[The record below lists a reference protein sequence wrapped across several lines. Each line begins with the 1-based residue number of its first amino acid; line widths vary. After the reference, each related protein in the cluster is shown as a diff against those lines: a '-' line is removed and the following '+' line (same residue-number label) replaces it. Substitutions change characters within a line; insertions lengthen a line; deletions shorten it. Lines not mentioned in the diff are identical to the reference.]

1 MIRVVKCGGQV
12 LDDDALLAA
21 FCRDFAALEGP
32 KVLVHGGG
40 ALAGR
45 FQKALGIE
53 PVKFEGRRVTDDA
66 TLQVVTM
73 VYAGW
78 CNKRVV
84 SLLQAAG
91 CDAIGLSG
99 CDGSVIT
106 ASKRPPLTLSDGRTV
121 DFGWVGDV
129 SPASV
134 RTDFL
139 RLLLDNGLTPV
150 LCAINHDGA
159 GQLLNTNADTVASS
173 VAAALGAG
181 LTTCFEQ
188 PGVLE
193 DRNDPA
199 SVIPFIDKDTYASL
213 KARGIVADGMIPKLD
228 QAFDALDQGAAEVRI
243 CHSSAMTRKKA
254 ELRLGNGRV
263 LEGWSFGYDGP
274 ATGEVVFST
283 SMVGY
288 PESLTDPSF
297 QGQILCVSYP
307 LVGKRITATGMR
319 SRVWETG

>member
-1 MIRVVKCGGQV
+1 MIRVVKCGGQI
-12 LDDDALLAA
+12 LDDDALLEA
-21 FCRDFAALEGP
+21 FCRDFAAMVGP

-78 CNKRVV
+78 CNKRMV

-91 CDAIGLSG
+91 CDAVGLAG
-99 CDGSVIT
+99 CDGSVVT
-106 ASKRPPLTLSDGRTV
+106 AAKRPPLTLSNGRTV
-121 DFGWVGDV
+121 DFGQVGDV
-129 SPASV
+129 TPGSV

-139 RLLLDNGLTPV
+139 QLLLDNGYTPV

-188 PGVLE
+188 PGVLL
-193 DRNDPA
+193 DRNDPT
-199 SVIPFIDKDTYASL
+199 SVIPFIDKASYSAL
-213 KARGIVADGMIPKLD
+213 KADGVVADGMIPKLD
-228 QAFDALDQGAAEVRI
+228 QAFKALAQGAAEVRI
-243 CHSSAMTRKKA
+243 CHSSA
-254 ELRLGNGRV
+254 LL
-263 LEGWSFGYDGP
+263 
-274 ATGEVVFST
+274 TGEGT
-283 SMVGY
+283 
-288 PESLTDPSF
+288 L
-297 QGQILCVSYP
+297 I
-307 LVGKRITATGMR
+307 R
-319 SRVWETG
+319 

>member
-53 PVKFEGRRVTDDA
+53 PVKFEGRRVTDD
-66 TLQVVTM
+66 
-73 VYAGW
+73 
-78 CNKRVV
+78 
-84 SLLQAAG
+84 LQAAG

-129 SPASV
+129 SPASI

-199 SVIPFIDKDTYASL
+199 SVVPFIDKDTYASL

-243 CHSSAMTRKKA
+243 CHSSA
-254 ELRLGNGRV
+254 LLG
-263 LEGWSFGYDGP
+263 DGG
-274 ATGEVVFST
+274 T
-283 SMVGY
+283 
-288 PESLTDPSF
+288 L
-297 QGQILCVSYP
+297 I
-307 LVGKRITATGMR
+307 R
-319 SRVWETG
+319 

>member
-12 LDDDALLAA
+12 LDDDALLEA
-21 FCRDFAALEGP
+21 FCRDFAALTGP
-32 KVLVHGGG
+32 MVLVHGGG

-53 PVKFEGRRVTDDA
+53 PVKYEGRRVTDDA

-91 CDAIGLSG
+91 CDAVGLAG
-99 CDGSVIT
+99 CDGSAVT
-106 ASKRPPLTLSDGRTV
+106 AAKRPPLALSDGRVV
-121 DFGWVGDV
+121 DFGQVGDV
-129 SPASV
+129 TPGSV

-139 RLLLDNGLTPV
+139 KLLLDNGYTPV

-188 PGVLE
+188 PGVLL

-199 SVIPFIDKDTYASL
+199 SVIPYIDKESYASL
-213 KARGIVADGMIPKLD
+213 KADGVVADGMIPKLD
-228 QAFDALDQGAAEVRI
+228 QAFDALAKGAAEVRI
-243 CHSSAMTRKKA
+243 CHSSA
-254 ELRLGNGRV
+254 LL
-263 LEGWSFGYDGP
+263 
-274 ATGEVVFST
+274 TGGGT
-283 SMVGY
+283 
-288 PESLTDPSF
+288 L
-297 QGQILCVSYP
+297 I
-307 LVGKRITATGMR
+307 R
-319 SRVWETG
+319 

>member
-12 LDDDALLAA
+12 LDDDALLEA
-21 FCRDFAALEGP
+21 FCRDFAALQGP

-45 FQKALGIE
+45 YQKALGIE
-53 PVKFEGRRVTDDA
+53 PVKYEGRRVTDDA

-91 CDAIGLSG
+91 CDAVGLAG
-99 CDGSVIT
+99 CDGSAVT
-106 ASKRPPLTLSDGRTV
+106 AAKRPPIALSDGRVV
-121 DFGWVGDV
+121 DFGQVGDV
-129 SPASV
+129 TPASV
-134 RTDFL
+134 RADFL
-139 RLLLDNGLTPV
+139 KLLLDNGYTPV

-188 PGVLE
+188 PGVLL
-193 DRNDPA
+193 DRNDPS
-199 SVIPFIDKDTYASL
+199 SVIPYIDKDSYASL
-213 KARGIVADGMIPKLD
+213 KADGVVADGMIPKLD
-228 QAFDALDQGAAEVRI
+228 QAFDALAKGAAEVRI
-243 CHSSAMTRKKA
+243 CHSSA
-254 ELRLGNGRV
+254 LL
-263 LEGWSFGYDGP
+263 
-274 ATGEVVFST
+274 TGGGT
-283 SMVGY
+283 
-288 PESLTDPSF
+288 L
-297 QGQILCVSYP
+297 I
-307 LVGKRITATGMR
+307 R
-319 SRVWETG
+319 

>member
-1 MIRVVKCGGQV
+1 MITVVKCGGQV
-12 LDDDALLAA
+12 LDDASLFKS

-40 ALAGR
+40 ALAGKV
-45 FQKALGIE
+45 QKALGME
-53 PVKFEGRRVTDDA
+53 PVKYEGRRVTDDA

-78 CNKRVV
+78 CNKQMVA
-84 SLLQAAG
+84 LLQSFG
-91 CDAIGLSG
+91 CNAVGLAG

-106 ASKRPPLTLSDGRTV
+106 AAKRPPKALSDGRVV

-129 SPASV
+129 TPDSV
-134 RTDFL
+134 NADFL
-139 RLLLDNGLTPV
+139 RQLLDAGYTPV

-173 VAAALGAG
+173 VAAALEAG
-181 LTTCFEQ
+181 LVTCFEQ

-193 DRNDPA
+193 DRNDPS

-228 QAFDALDQGAAEVRI
+228 QAFDALAKGAAEVRI
-243 CHSSAMTRKKA
+243 CHSSA
-254 ELRLGNGRV
+254 L
-263 LEGWSFGYDGP
+263 
-274 ATGEVVFST
+274 
-283 SMVGY
+283 
-288 PESLTDPSF
+288 LTD
-297 QGQILCVSYP
+297 GGTLI
-307 LVGKRITATGMR
+307 R
-319 SRVWETG
+319 

>member
-12 LDDDALLAA
+12 LDDAALLEA
-21 FCRDFAALEGP
+21 FCRDFAALECP

-40 ALAGR
+40 ALAGKV
-45 FQKALGIE
+45 QKALGME
-53 PVKFEGRRVTDDA
+53 PVKYEGRRVTDGP

-78 CNKRVV
+78 CNKQVV
-84 SLLQAAG
+84 SLLQSFG
-91 CDAIGLSG
+91 CDAVGLSG

-106 ASKRPPLTLSDGRTV
+106 ASRRPPKALSDGRVV

-129 SPASV
+129 TPGSV
-134 RTDFL
+134 RTEFL

-188 PGVLE
+188 PGVLQ

-199 SVIPFIDKDTYASL
+199 SVIPVIDKDTYASL
-213 KARGIVADGMIPKLD
+213 KADGIVADGMIPKLD
-228 QAFDALDQGAAEVRI
+228 QAFDALEQGAAEVRI
-243 CHSSAMTRKKA
+243 CHSSALLTGGGTLIRK
-254 ELRLGNGRV
+254 
-263 LEGWSFGYDGP
+263 
-274 ATGEVVFST
+274 
-283 SMVGY
+283 
-288 PESLTDPSF
+288 
-297 QGQILCVSYP
+297 
-307 LVGKRITATGMR
+307 
-319 SRVWETG
+319 

>member
-1 MIRVVKCGGQV
+1 MIKVVKCGGQV
-12 LDDDALLAA
+12 LDDDALLEA

-53 PVKFEGRRVTDDA
+53 PVKYEGRRVTDDA

-84 SLLQAAG
+84 SLLQADG
-91 CDAIGLSG
+91 CNAVGLSG

-129 SPASV
+129 TPASV
-134 RTDFL
+134 NAGFL
-139 RLLLDNGLTPV
+139 QLLLDKGMTPV

-159 GQLLNTNADTVASS
+159 GHLLNTNADTVASS
-173 VAAALGAG
+173 VAAALGAA
-181 LTTCFEQ
+181 LVTCFEQ
-188 PGVLE
+188 PGVLRDRE
-193 DRNDPA
+193 DPS
-199 SVIPFIDKDTYASL
+199 SVIPVIDKETYATL
-213 KARGIVADGMIPKLD
+213 KAEGIVADGMLPKLD
-228 QAFDALDQGAAEVRI
+228 QAFDALSQGAREVRI
-243 CHSSAMTRKKA
+243 CHSSA
-254 ELRLGNGRV
+254 LL
-263 LEGWSFGYDGP
+263 
-274 ATGEVVFST
+274 TGGGT
-283 SMVGY
+283 
-288 PESLTDPSF
+288 L
-297 QGQILCVSYP
+297 I
-307 LVGKRITATGMR
+307 I
-319 SRVWETG
+319 

>member
-12 LDDDALLAA
+12 LDDDALLEA

-53 PVKFEGRRVTDDA
+53 PVKYEGRRVTDDA

-84 SLLQAAG
+84 SLLQAVG

-243 CHSSAMTRKKA
+243 CHSSA
-254 ELRLGNGRV
+254 LLG
-263 LEGWSFGYDGP
+263 DGG
-274 ATGEVVFST
+274 T
-283 SMVGY
+283 
-288 PESLTDPSF
+288 L
-297 QGQILCVSYP
+297 I
-307 LVGKRITATGMR
+307 R
-319 SRVWETG
+319 

>member
-12 LDDDALLAA
+12 LDDPALLEA

-40 ALAGR
+40 ALAGKV
-45 FQKALGIE
+45 QKALGME
-53 PVKFEGRRVTDDA
+53 PVKYEGRRVTDGP

-78 CNKRVV
+78 CNKQVV
-84 SLLQAAG
+84 SLLQSFG
-91 CDAIGLSG
+91 CNAIGLSG

-106 ASKRPPLTLSDGRTV
+106 ASRRPPKALSDGRVV

-129 SPASV
+129 TPGSV
-134 RTDFL
+134 RTEFL

-173 VAAALGAG
+173 VVAALGAG

-188 PGVLE
+188 PGVLQ

-199 SVIPFIDKDTYASL
+199 SVIPVIDKETYASL
-213 KARGIVADGMIPKLD
+213 KADGIVADGMIPKLD
-228 QAFDALDQGAAEVRI
+228 QAFDALEQGAAEVRI
-243 CHSSAMTRKKA
+243 CHSSALLTGGGTLIRK
-254 ELRLGNGRV
+254 
-263 LEGWSFGYDGP
+263 
-274 ATGEVVFST
+274 
-283 SMVGY
+283 
-288 PESLTDPSF
+288 
-297 QGQILCVSYP
+297 
-307 LVGKRITATGMR
+307 
-319 SRVWETG
+319 

>member
-12 LDDDALLAA
+12 LDAAALLEA

-40 ALAGR
+40 ALAGKV
-45 FQKALGIE
+45 QKALGME
-53 PVKFEGRRVTDDA
+53 PVKYEGRRVTDGP

-78 CNKRVV
+78 CNKQVV
-84 SLLQAAG
+84 SLLQSFG
-91 CDAIGLSG
+91 CNAVGLSG

-106 ASKRPPLTLSDGRTV
+106 ASRRPPKALSDGRVV

-129 SPASV
+129 TPGSV
-134 RTDFL
+134 RTEFL

-181 LTTCFEQ
+181 LTTCFEL
-188 PGVLE
+188 PGVLQ

-199 SVIPFIDKDTYASL
+199 SVIPVIDKDTYASL
-213 KARGIVADGMIPKLD
+213 KADGIVADGMIPKLD
-228 QAFDALDQGAAEVRI
+228 QAFDALEQGAAEVRI
-243 CHSSAMTRKKA
+243 CHSSALLTGGGTLIRK
-254 ELRLGNGRV
+254 
-263 LEGWSFGYDGP
+263 
-274 ATGEVVFST
+274 
-283 SMVGY
+283 
-288 PESLTDPSF
+288 
-297 QGQILCVSYP
+297 
-307 LVGKRITATGMR
+307 
-319 SRVWETG
+319 